1 MAKLKDLKVTIGL
14 SKAGLTKL
22 NKDLRSTKANFRRNF
37 GEIQGMVTNVGR
49 NLAMG
54 ITAPLGIMAVQSV
67 KAFDQQSKAIA
78 QVEAGLKSTAGQVGL
93 TSQQLQQMAADLQ
106 TKTLFG
112 DEVILKDATAQLL
125 TFTNIAGDN
134 FARTQKVALDLA
146 TRLDGDLKSASIQL
160 GKALNDPIAN
170 LTALSR
176 AGIQFSAD
184 QKEVI
189 KSLTESGRLAEAQT
203 IILDELEK
211 QYGGSAEAAAKA
223 GTGPFKQLQNT
234 IGDLSEEFGRLINDM
249 IRPLVPRIQ
258 ALVRSFTDLSDRQK
272 EVALT
277 IAMVA
282 AAAGPI
288 MMTVGALMKARA
300 AMLALNVVMAA
311 NPIGAVVAGAALLV
325 TAMATLKASIKTTR
339 EETESFIVRTKELD
353 KEQQILALNT
363 KRRALETE
371 LAQIKQAKAAEEAAA
386 QVGALGDKFD
396 KQIATGNVSRFANQ
410 ITDTEA
416 AIIALKKATAEAQFG
431 EGAQVG
437 VSVLPTPTKEEVATT
452 QQLGEVLKVDV
463 LAPMKE
469 AEEMQ
474 RDMASDILAHAQ
486 ANHTLKGSYEQL
498 NKSVQPV
505 QNRFEQLADF
515 ARNQLPQFFQGAFS
529 ALSEGTKSFGQF
541 MMDTLKQLLIRLT
554 ALAATFAALSI
565 LFPGSGALAGGFGKF
580 MAGGMGIPQMAAGG
594 LFTGASLAMVGEGP
608 GTSAI
613 NPEVV
618 APLDKLQ
625 QMMGGGNVTV
635 TGRLDGRDILISS
648 ERAGIDRNRVRG
660 F

>member
-134 FARTQKVALDLA
+134 FARTQQVALDLA

-258 ALVRSFTDLSDRQK
+258 ALVRGFTELSDRQK

-541 MMDTLKQLLIRLT
+541 MMDTLKQLLVRLT

-565 LFPGSGALAGGFGKF
+565 LFPGSGAVAGGFGKF